1 MAAAPARA
9 RADYDFLIKLLLIGD
24 SGKSLISGS
33 WIELSYLFML
43 FVWLLRKRGKGKRD
57 LFVHFFFF
65 FFGVIRFTIV
75 WGLRM
80 NYICTQLS
88 LRNFLARFKWVFVTL
103 KNKFGNYFFFK
114 FLGHQLLER
123 FIIVATYMG
132 FNLGASALEKMFSE
146 CNFVVSITSYS

>member
-57 LFVHFFFF
+57 LFVLLF
-65 FFGVIRFTIV
+65 I
-75 WGLRM
+75 
-80 NYICTQLS
+80 
-88 LRNFLARFKWVFVTL
+88 
-103 KNKFGNYFFFK
+103 YFF
-114 FLGHQLLER
+114 LES
-123 FIIVATYMG
+123 FDLPL
-132 FNLGASALEKMFSE
+132 FGA
-146 CNFVVSITSYS
+146 